1 MSLRRTLLS
10 SIPGAA
16 VTQVRFDDALHEFTT
31 LPGVKEDVTDII
43 LNFKD
48 IVLRVESD
56 EPVTFRL
63 DCAGPGAVT
72 AGDIQTTADVEI
84 LNPELHLATINAKG
98 RLACDI
104 TVERGRGY
112 VSADRNKRSSTIGII
127 PVDSIF
133 SPIRLVSFSVEPARV
148 EQSTNYDRLVLDITT
163 DGSITPRE
171 ALASA
176 GSTLRSLFGLV
187 AEMSES
193 PQGLVLG
200 EVAGAGS
207 GLAGSRPAD
216 RGAGPLRAAPQ
227 LPEEGPDQHGRRARV
242 QDRGRPAGHHQL
254 RPEVTRRSP
263 PKTGRAR
270 PLAPWQAGAIDMS
283 GIPGRPKKGRRF
295 GGDAAHQKAMMGNL
309 VASLI
314 AAEGLVTTEAKAK
327 ALRPAFE
334 KCLTKAKKGGVE
346 HQRQVVAFIRDKDMA
361 HKLFAEIAPRYAER
375 PGGYTRILKL
385 GPRHG
390 DNAPMARIEL
400 V

>member
-1 MSLRRTLLS
+1 M
-10 SIPGAA
+10 
-16 VTQVRFDDALHEFTT
+16 
-31 LPGVKEDVTDII
+31 
-43 LNFKD
+43 
-48 IVLRVESD
+48 
-56 EPVTFRL
+56 
-63 DCAGPGAVT
+63 T
-72 AGDIQTTADVEI
+72 AGEIQTTADVEI
-84 LNPELHLATINAKG
+84 LNPDLVLATLNAKG

-112 VSADRNKRSSTIGII
+112 VAAERNKRSSTIGII

-163 DGSITPRE
+163 DGSITPKE

-176 GSTLRSLFGLV
+176 GSTLRSLLGLV

-200 EVAGAGS
+200 EIAGAGS
-207 GLAGSRPAD
+207 GSPDLDLPD
-216 RGAGPLRAAPQ
+216 RGARPVRAAPE
-227 LPEEGPDQHGRRARV
+227 LPEEGPDQHRRRACL
-242 QDRGRPAGHHQL
+242 QDRGRPAGNHQL
-254 RPEVTRRSP
+254 RAKVPRRGPPEAR
-263 PKTGRAR
+263 RAR
-270 PLAPWQAGAIDMS
+270 PLAAWEAGAITVS
-283 GIPGRPKKGRRF
+283 GVPGRPKKGRRF

-314 AAEGLVTTEAKAK
+314 AGEGLVTTEAKAK
-327 ALRPAFE
+327 ALRPVFE

-361 HKLFAEIAPRYAER
+361 HKLFADIAPRYAER
-375 PGGYTRILKL
+375 SGGYTRILKL
-385 GPRHG
+385 GPRQG